1 MGRLYFKHNAKR
13 FKKVL
18 ERTLAYK
25 VHRRLQIL
33 PLLFTGCMKILF
45 NLCDPH
51 LLNKNENIY
60 GVVKIRG
67 TLLNRIWTI
76 TERVMIINI
85 TS

>member
-1 MGRLYFKHNAKR
+1 
-13 FKKVL
+13 
-18 ERTLAYK
+18 
-25 VHRRLQIL
+25 
-33 PLLFTGCMKILF
+33 MKILF
-45 NLCDPH
+45 NLCEPR